1 MCHQSVGCAQKGL
14 AASAAQEAPLSQS
27 VAILNDV
34 RFGAVRATGPIR
46 HLFVRGDYAEHKVD
60 NARYICF
67 TKGLDIT
74 QQFFYL
80 LFYVITTLPLGWF
93 HHTRFNVP

>member
-1 MCHQSVGCAQKGL
+1 MVT
-14 AASAAQEAPLSQS
+14 SAAQEALLPQP

-67 TKGLDIT
+67 TKGPDIT